1 MSELREVGFTSISK
15 QNMHIRRR
23 HHPHESNGEIQHVWS
38 VSTGPL
44 TATTRHLQLYKY
56 GEASPAA
63 TYRSGLRVLSSR
75 STLSMPKIL
84 VPELKI
90 RDTRMSITEIITSIP
105 SRMFQLLLRYDLSP
119 KHQPNPTIW
128 DTGWDRSQEG

>member
-1 MSELREVGFTSISK
+1 
-15 QNMHIRRR
+15 
-23 HHPHESNGEIQHVWS
+23 
-38 VSTGPL
+38 
-44 TATTRHLQLYKY
+44 
-56 GEASPAA
+56 
-63 TYRSGLRVLSSR
+63 
-75 STLSMPKIL
+75 MPKIL